1 MKVAVLGSGIAG
13 CGAVHRLHEESVQ
26 SLMYDQHSYYG
37 GHTASHVSTN
47 GFTFDEGP
55 HVSFTKIERL
65 QKLLADNVNHQYET
79 LKTYINN
86 YWQGHWIKHPAQC
99 NLYGLPTD
107 IVLDILRDFIHAQ
120 NNDYGDI
127 NNYEDWLKA
136 SFGKTFAETFPME
149 YTLKYWTTPASNM
162 STEWVGPRL
171 YQPKLEEIL
180 RGALA
185 PPSPDIQDIHYVTHF
200 RYPSHGGFVSY
211 LEGFVKKTDLRL
223 GHKLVSFDPKKRE
236 LQFANGV
243 VDSCDRLISS
253 IPLPE
258 LIPMIIGT
266 PNDVLE
272 ASQKLACTNVVL
284 VNLGVNRA
292 NVIEAN
298 WTYFYD
304 RDIIFS
310 RLSTPHLQSP
320 NNAPVGTSSLQVEIY
335 FSKKYRP
342 LPLERSPESYIQ
354 PVIADLQRCG
364 ILKEDDEFLFKDAM
378 LIPYANVIYDLD
390 RASALAIVHGYLD
403 DIGVNYCGRFGDWG
417 YLWTDDAFI
426 SGENA
431 AQKVLNSIK

>member
-1 MKVAVLGSGIAG
+1 VEQYIA
-13 CGAVHRLHEESVQ
+13 
-26 SLMYDQHSYYG
+26 Y
-37 GHTASHVSTN
+37 
-47 GFTFDEGP
+47 
-55 HVSFTKIERL
+55 IERL
-65 QKLLADNVNHQYET
+65 QKLLAENVNHEYET

-86 YWQGHWIKHPAQC
+86 YWKGHWIKHPAQC

-107 IVLDILRDFIHAQ
+107 FVVDILRDFIHAQ
-120 NNDYGDI
+120 NNDYGEI
-127 NNYEDWLKA
+127 RNYEDWLKA

-149 YTLKYWTTPASNM
+149 YTLKYWTTSADNM

-171 YQPKLEEIL
+171 YQPKLEELL

-185 PPSPDIQDIHYVTHF
+185 PPSPDAQDIHYVTHF

-211 LEGFVKKTDLRL
+211 LTPFMKQADLRL
-223 GHKLVSFDPKKRE
+223 GHQLISFDPKTRE
-236 LQFANGV
+236 LRFANGV

-258 LIPMIIGT
+258 LIPMIVGV

-284 VNLGVNRA
+284 VNLGVNRPDL
-292 NVIEAN
+292 IDAN

-320 NNAPVGTSSLQVEIY
+320 NNVPLGTASLQVEIY

-342 LPLERSPESYIQ
+342 LDRLPEDFVQ
-354 PVIADLQRCG
+354 PVIDDLQRCG
-364 ILKEDDEFLFKDAM
+364 ILREDDEILFKNAM
-378 LIPYANVIYDLD
+378 LIPYANVIFDLD
-390 RASALAIVHGYLD
+390 RASALSIVHGYLN
-403 DIGVNYCGRFGDWG
+403 DIGINYCGRFGDWG
-417 YLWTDDAFI
+417 YLWTDDAFV
-426 SGENA
+426 SGENT
-431 AQKVLNSIK
+431 AQKILDGI